1 MMNTDGY
8 FASGSVEQLTNQCE
22 SWLAAWGVRST
33 GASLFGASFQQ
44 YWRNTFAYYSPI
56 WNSMDW
62 GTSLGFGGEQGE
74 LIKMAVPT
82 AKTLATQFATLIT
95 RPRIHYEAVTD
106 AMSTRP
112 LQDARLA
119 KTLMNND
126 AEEFDFDQLGY
137 EMALC
142 AYVKADAFV
151 SATYRRDMGDVTG
164 AVDSQLTYTGRNFIE
179 IHDKHDVVYD
189 WTVRNEQSRDWVLV
203 RRAVNRYVLAEM
215 HPQFRDQILGVP
227 SCNME
232 RQSMPNWFGWQTFDC
247 DDNIYLREF
256 YHRPNAVLPEGRMTY
271 FLSDGTVLS
280 DDVNEYEALPVYPLR
295 FDTFNQTSLGYA
307 PFTDLLPSQ
316 EIMDNL
322 ISSIATNQAAF
333 GVQAVMVPKRSAI
346 TVNQLRGMNFIEYEL
361 DEAGRPL
368 KPEPLQLT
376 STPGELFTFVEN
388 LKRYQSDLSFINDN
402 LRGNASANVT
412 SGAMAATLSA
422 NAMEMMSTSQ
432 KQIKKMFEWL
442 GNRTLYNYKR
452 FATEQQVISIVG
464 EGNISYA
471 MDFVGSRDLKHVKQI
486 RARLDN
492 PLLSTTSGRLNLVE
506 MLAPMLQSGNMKM
519 AAKVAQI
526 VNGAPIDVIF
536 DEEFSQEQAVDS
548 EVEAFL
554 QGQPIMPAITDYAPA
569 YAAKYGKLL
578 NNPRVRANSELLSQ
592 VLDIILARIQNW
604 NQLPPEIK
612 SFLFGMEMPPPPEG
626 GAAPAGIAT
635 QAPAEEAPGGPSAPA
650 EPIPIQDAIGV

>member
-1 MMNTDGY
+1 MMRTDGY
-8 FASGSVEQLTNQCE
+8 FAAGPVEQLMAQCE
-22 SWLAAWGVRST
+22 NWLSAWGVRST

-62 GTSLGFGGEQGE
+62 GTSLGYGGEQGE

-82 AKTLATQFATLIT
+82 AKTLANQFATLIT

-106 AMSTRP
+106 SMSTRP

-126 AEEFDFDQLGY
+126 AEEFDFDQLGFD
-137 EMALC
+137 MALC

-164 AVDSQLTYTGRNFIE
+164 AVDNQLTYTGRNFIE
-179 IHDKHDVVYD
+179 VHDKHDVVYD
-189 WTVRNEQSRDWVLV
+189 WTVVKEQSRDWILL
-203 RRAVNRYVLAEM
+203 RRAVNRYVLAEQY
-215 HPQFRDQILGVP
+215 PQFRDQILAVP

-232 RQSMPNWFGWQTFDC
+232 RQSMPNWFGWQTFEN
-247 DDNIYLREF
+247 DDMIYLREF
-256 YHRPNAVLPEGRMTY
+256 YHRFNGVLPEGRMTY
-271 FLSDGTVLS
+271 FLSDGTCLE
-280 DDVNEYEALPVYPLR
+280 DDVNQYETLPVYPLR

-307 PFTDLLPSQ
+307 PFSDLLPSQ

-376 STPGELFTFVEN
+376 NTPGELFTFVEN

-402 LRGNASANVT
+402 LRGNASANIT

-422 NAMEMMSTSQ
+422 NALEMMSTAQ

-442 GNRTLYNYKR
+442 GNRTLFNYKR
-452 FATEQQVISIVG
+452 FATEQQVINIVG

-471 MDFVGSRDLKHVKQI
+471 MDFVGSRDLAHVKSI
-486 RARLDN
+486 KARLDN

-506 MLAPMLQSGNMKM
+506 MLSPMLQSGNMKM

-536 DEEFSQEQAVDS
+536 DGEFSQEQAVDS

-554 QGQPIMPAITDYAPA
+554 QGQPILPAITDFAPA

-592 VLDIILARIQNW
+592 VLDIIVARIQNW

-612 SFLFGMEMPPPPEG
+612 SFLFGTAMPPPPEG
-626 GAAPAGIAT
+626 APAAGGNAT
-635 QAPAEEAPGGPSAPA
+635 QAPAEQPPEGPSAPA
-650 EPIPIQDAIGV
+650 EPIPVQDTIGV